1 MSHSFRSN
9 GSNRGFT
16 LIEVLVAVAIGA
28 VLLSALYATYFS
40 VFRGAAAAQTMLEDR
55 LRAGRF
61 VDRFSMDIHGAYFKS
76 NSDISRFEGGPQG
89 MGSSVSFTA
98 FTYPALKK
106 GFPASGI
113 TGVAYFTEDTQEGLK
128 VFREVWNPYL
138 GERASSVILAGVR
151 SFEVSY
157 FNGASWVKAW
167 DSGGEKKLPVAV
179 RAAVTLAGGEEFNV
193 LARTMV
199 ASPQG

>member
-1 MSHSFRSN
+1 
-9 GSNRGFT
+9 
-16 LIEVLVAVAIGA
+16 VAVAIGA
-28 VLLSALYATYFS
+28 ILLSALYATYFS
-40 VFRGAAAAQTMLEDR
+40 VFRGAQAAESLLEDR

-61 VDRFSMDIHGAYFKS
+61 VDRFSIDIHGAYLKGGS
-76 NSDISRFEGGPQG
+76 EPGGFEGGPRG
-89 MGSSVSFTA
+89 MGSSISFTTFA
-98 FTYPALKK
+98 YPALKK
-106 GFPASGI
+106 GFPAAGLA
-113 TGVAYFTEDTQEGLK
+113 GVAYYTEDAPEGLK
-128 VFREVWNPYL
+128 VIREVWNPYI
-138 GERASSVILAGVR
+138 GEKTASVILAGVR

-167 DSGGEKKLPVAV
+167 DSGGEKKLPEAV